1 MEKYPLRSEFAISAD
16 VALPLCREEDY
27 VYLLSG
33 RKWRVLEDEVFAE
46 LKNIFDSEDK
56 RLIYFPKIFAG
67 LSADVVAYNFPGVS
81 LPGGLNYAVYEQD
94 ILEKIG
100 VELGDD
106 QYAFVRFS
114 SDDEEF
120 LCYVFSAD
128 SLTSFILESKGYL
141 NPVLPADMH
150 WDFCSVIEGHACEV
164 FVDEK
169 YDAYRIHEEGS
180 KKPLNCFSS
189 DKFFRVFASDL
200 MFTSEQSELLDQA
213 IGAVRQL
220 QLTGVPFEV
229 IKKLLEPQIKLS
241 RVVITRRFRILLPD
255 YDKEIKMGLLPKTL
269 FLFFL
274 KHDREFMFSELMDYK
289 EELLRI
295 YEKVSNRDDKGK
307 MRESI
312 ERLTDP
318 LDNSICE
325 KCTAVRNAFLEEIT
339 YEISRNYFIE
349 GKQGEPK
356 RIHLNRN
363 LVEWEGESPVKES
376 GLNR

>member
-16 VALPLCREEDY
+16 IALPLCRKEEY

-46 LKNIFDSEDK
+46 LKNIFDSEDR

-67 LSADVVAYNFPGVS
+67 LSADMLAYNFPGVS

-94 ILEKIG
+94 ILEKMG

-120 LCYVFSAD
+120 LCYVLSAD
-128 SLTSFILESKGYL
+128 NLSSFILESKGYL
-141 NPVLPADMH
+141 NSVLPADMH
-150 WDFCSVIEGHACEV
+150 WGNCSVIEGHACEV
-164 FVDEK
+164 FNDEK
-169 YDAYRIHEEGS
+169 FEEEHEDDACKIQEDKI
-180 KKPLNCFSS
+180 KKRSS
-189 DKFFRVFASDL
+189 WFLFKRFFRTFDSDR

-229 IKKLLEPQIKLS
+229 ITKLLEPQIKLS

-255 YDKEIKMGLLPKTL
+255 YDKEIKMGPLPKTL

-274 KHDREFMFSELMDYK
+274 KHDCEFMFSELMDYK

-307 MRESI
+307 MQESI
-312 ERLTDP
+312 QRLTDP

-363 LVEWEGESPVKES
+363 LVEWEGGEPC
-376 GLNR
+376 